1 MSTENNSN
9 LGQQLEQL
17 KAEQAQLVAKKE
29 ASKLTKVE
37 QERLTALTGEI
48 IDIETDGE
56 TQKSIGYEV
65 PEGEEG
71 VYHVLQWRG
80 NAFDPNTGEEVSK
93 NYVQKYNAGDFKNFE
108 THARGLGYMYEV
120 LHAPKK

>member
-48 IDIETDGE
+48 IDIEMDDE
-56 TQKSIGYEV
+56 SQKPEGYEV
-65 PEGEEG
+65 PEGEED

-80 NAFDPNTGEEVSK
+80 DAFDPNTGEEVSK
-93 NYVQKYNAGDFKNFE
+93 KYVQKYNAG
-108 THARGLGYMYEV
+108 LS
-120 LHAPKK
+120 

>member
-48 IDIETDGE
+48 IDI
-56 TQKSIGYEV
+56 
-65 PEGEEG
+65 
-71 VYHVLQWRG
+71 
-80 NAFDPNTGEEVSK
+80 
-93 NYVQKYNAGDFKNFE
+93 
-108 THARGLGYMYEV
+108 
-120 LHAPKK
+120 